1 MGDFGNDGLR
11 WVFGRHP
18 KSKRPKFFENT
29 THTQHTRG
37 GGGQFSR
44 NFGTETRRHYKST
57 ILNTSERSN
66 NEQTWLSQSNG
77 NYQSIIQEYGRQ
89 QQSCQQAKAK
99 AKAKA
104 QAKAQAKAKAK
115 ASKRQQQ
122 QAKATR
128 EANSLGP
135 ATSNPGIRRRKEE
148 RKHSQGGE
156 STRRA
161 HTRAL

>member
-1 MGDFGNDGLR
+1 MTDSGGFLGDIPKANGQNFSKTRRTPNTHGEVADNFRGILELR
-11 WVFGRHP
+11 A
-18 KSKRPKFFENT
+18 
-29 THTQHTRG
+29 
-37 GGGQFSR
+37 
-44 NFGTETRRHYKST
+44 RRHYKST

-66 NEQTWLSQSNG
+66 NEQTWLLQSNG

-99 AKAKA
+99 AKAQA
-104 QAKAQAKAKAK
+104 QAKAQAKAQATTKAK